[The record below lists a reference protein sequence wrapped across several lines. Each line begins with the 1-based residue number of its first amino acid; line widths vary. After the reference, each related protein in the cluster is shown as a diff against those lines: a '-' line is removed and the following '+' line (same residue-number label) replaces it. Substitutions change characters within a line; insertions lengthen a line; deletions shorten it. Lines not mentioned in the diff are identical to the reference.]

1 MNNSASD
8 LTSLAARVEKLE
20 RANRRLKWAACA
32 ALFAAILVGCA
43 QRSNTVEAD
52 RFLLRDKQGRVR
64 AEMAMSYDTGPN
76 GNPSLVLLDENGKER
91 TTVGAGYLT
100 SSHDDAGN
108 LTISHD
114 NLKEFTTIDA
124 GGLRTWQDDGKKD
137 VTLLVDKLQFSAG
150 AGATA
155 RLEGG
160 PGTAALWLFGHDEG
174 GGDILIDAKPAIELS
189 DANGFRADLG
199 RNELVTP
206 RTGGPHS
213 TSAATLVLSGKDGK
227 VLWSAP

>member
-1 MNNSASD
+1 MMQNSISD
-8 LTSLAARVEKLE
+8 LTNLSARVEQLE
-20 RANRRLKWAACA
+20 RANRRLKWAVFA
-32 ALFAAILVGCA
+32 ALFAAMLVGCA
-43 QRSNTVEAD
+43 RRSNTVEAD
-52 RFLLRDKQGRVR
+52 RFMLRDKQGRVR

-91 TTVGAGYLT
+91 TSV
-100 SSHDDAGN
+100 DAGN

-114 NLKEFTTIDA
+114 SLKEFTTIDA

-137 VTLLVDKLQFSAG
+137 VTLLVDRLQFSAG

-160 PGTAALWLFGHDEG
+160 PGTAALWLFGHDQG
-174 GGDILIDAKPAIELS
+174 GGAILIDAKPVIELS

-199 RNELVTP
+199 RNDLATP
-206 RTGGPHS
+206 RTGGTHS